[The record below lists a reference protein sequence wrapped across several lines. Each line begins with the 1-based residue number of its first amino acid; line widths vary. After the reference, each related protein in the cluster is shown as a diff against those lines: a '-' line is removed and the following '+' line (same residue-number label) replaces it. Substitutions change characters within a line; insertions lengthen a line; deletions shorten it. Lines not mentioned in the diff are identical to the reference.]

1 MNTASFFSRLTV
13 LSLVL
18 AMLAAC
24 SPAAPA
30 ATPSAQPPTGTTA
43 PTAVPPTVAP
53 AATPTV
59 EKAAPATSAPE
70 PTKAAQAAKKL
81 RVAEI
86 LSVPIDDQGFGQA
99 GYIGLKQIESEL
111 GAEIAYAEKVP
122 TADFESTFRQ
132 YAEDGFDVV
141 IGHGSEFSD
150 VALKVAPD
158 YPDVKFI
165 VDSNPDVHNGKNV
178 AGITGKSWEAAYLCG
193 MVAGSMTKSAHIG
206 GIAGF
211 DFPILIS
218 QMEAYKLGAQA
229 VRPDVKV
236 TVVYLGTFDDVS
248 KGKEAALAQVS
259 AGVDVIFHIAD
270 AAGIGIIKAAEEKSV
285 YAIGWGL
292 DQNSVAPKTVLTS
305 LLFGNDKLM
314 VDDVKKIQDGT
325 WTPEMRLYGLSTGVV
340 SIADFHGLVPDDVAK
355 KVEQAKQDI
364 ISGKLE
370 VPYITTQ
377 SK

>member
-1 MNTASFFSRLTV
+1 MNTVSLSRLIA
-13 LSLVL
+13 LGLVL
-18 AMLAAC
+18 ALLAGC
-24 SPAAPA
+24 GPAAPA
-30 ATPSAQPPTGTTA
+30 AAPTTA
-43 PTAVPPTVAP
+43 PAAAPAAVSPTPAAEKATATAVP
-53 AATPTV
+53 ATT
-59 EKAAPATSAPE
+59 APE
-70 PTKAAQAAKKL
+70 PAQAPKAAKKL
-81 RVAEI
+81 KVAEI
-86 LSVPIDDQGFGQA
+86 LSVPIDDMGFGQA
-99 GYIGLKQIESEL
+99 GYLGLKEIEKQL
-111 GAEIAYAEKVP
+111 GAEIAFAEKVP
-122 TADFESTFRQ
+122 VSDFEQAFRQ
-132 YAEDGFDVV
+132 YAESGYDVI
-141 IGHGSEFSD
+141 IGHGAEFSD

-158 YPDVKFI
+158 YPNVKFI
-165 VDSNPDVHNGKNV
+165 VDSNPDCHNDKNV
-178 AGITGKSWEAAYLCG
+178 AGITGKTWEAAYLLG
-193 MVAGSMTKSAHIG
+193 MVAGSMTRSGHIG

-218 QMEAYKLGAQA
+218 QMEAYRLGAQA

-270 AAGIGIIKAAEEKSV
+270 AAGIGIIKAAADKGI

-292 DQNSVAPKTVLTS
+292 DQNSLAPKTVLSS

-314 VDDVKKIQDGT
+314 VQDVKMIQEGT
-325 WTPEMRLYGLSTGVV
+325 WTPEMRLYGLNTGVV
-340 SIADFHGLVPDDVAK
+340 GIADFHGLVPDDVAK

-370 VPYITTQ
+370 VPYITTA

>member
-1 MNTASFFSRLTV
+1 MNTVS
-13 LSLVL
+13 LSKLITAGLILVL
-18 AMLAAC
+18 LAGC
-24 SPAAPA
+24 GPAAPIVA
-30 ATPSAQPPTGTTA
+30 
-43 PTAVPPTVAP
+43 PTVAP
-53 AATPTV
+53 
-59 EKAAPATSAPE
+59 TSAPAIAPAVAPIMAPE
-70 PTKAAQAAKKL
+70 STQAPQATKKL

-99 GYIGLKQIESEL
+99 GYMGLKEIEKQL

-122 TADFESTFRQ
+122 AADFEATFRQ
-132 YAEDGFDVV
+132 YAEDKYDVI

-158 YPDVKFI
+158 YPDVKFV

-193 MVAGSMTKSAHIG
+193 MVAGAMTKSGHIG

-229 VRPDVKV
+229 VRSDVKV

-259 AGVDVIFHIAD
+259 EGVDVIFHIAD
-270 AAGIGIIKAAEEKSV
+270 AAGVGIIQAAADKGV

-292 DQNSVAPKTVLTS
+292 DQNQLAPKTVLTS

-314 VDDVKKIQDGT
+314 VDDVKMIQDGT
-325 WTPEMRLYGLSTGVV
+325 WTPEMRLYGISTGVV
-340 SIADFHGLVPDDVAK
+340 GIADFHGLVPDDVAK
-355 KVEQAKQDI
+355 KVEQARQDI
-364 ISGKLE
+364 ASGKLE
-370 VPYITTQ
+370 VPYITTP

>member
-1 MNTASFFSRLTV
+1 MNTLFSKLTV
-13 LSLVL
+13 LTLVL
-18 AMLAAC
+18 TMLAGC
-24 SPAAPA
+24 GPAAPA
-30 ATPSAQPPTGTTA
+30 AAPSAQPPLGIG
-43 PTAVPPTVAP
+43 TVAP
-53 AATPTV
+53 AAT
-59 EKAAPATSAPE
+59 KAAPAATTAIE
-70 PTKAAQAAKKL
+70 PTKAPQAAKKL

-86 LSVPIDDQGFGQA
+86 LSVPVDDMGFGQA
-99 GYIGLKQIESEL
+99 GYLGLKEIEKQL

-122 TADFESTFRQ
+122 AADFEATFRQ
-132 YAEDGFDVV
+132 YAEDKYDVI
-141 IGHGSEFSD
+141 IGHGAEFSD

-193 MVAGSMTKSAHIG
+193 MVAGAMTKSGHIG
-206 GIAGF
+206 GLAGF

-248 KGKEAALAQVS
+248 KGKEAAFAQVS
-259 AGVDVIFHIAD
+259 EGVDVIFHIAD
-270 AAGIGIIKAAEEKSV
+270 AAGVGIIQAAADKGV

-292 DQNSVAPKTVLTS
+292 DQNSLAPKTVLTS

-314 VDDVKKIQDGT
+314 VDDVKMIQDGT
-325 WTPEMRLYGLSTGVV
+325 WTPEMRLYGLDSGVV
-340 SIADFHGLVPDDVAK
+340 GIADFHGLVPDDVAK

-364 ISGKLE
+364 ISGKFQ
-370 VPYITTQ
+370 VPYITTP